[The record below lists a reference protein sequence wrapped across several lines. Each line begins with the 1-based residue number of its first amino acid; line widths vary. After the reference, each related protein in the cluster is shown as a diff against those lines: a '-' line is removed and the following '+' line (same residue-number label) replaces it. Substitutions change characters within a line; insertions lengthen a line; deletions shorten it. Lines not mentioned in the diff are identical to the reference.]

1 MTWSCC
7 DPGGAIFC
15 VGCAE
20 DIKQGRKLPDAETN
34 APKRV
39 LMTAPHD
46 GHPDTEVC
54 PGCPHERATNSV
66 TFAIPADLWMSANDR
81 MHWAEKARRTRQLRA
96 LTNWERLPR
105 LGTTHVAAFIGYP
118 RNGKA
123 DPANAAPTVKALID
137 GMVDAGVWPDD
148 DSTYVIGPTYLRDKA
163 SGQAGV
169 HTVRLVLTAQDIP
182 WEAS

>member
-1 MTWSCC
+1 MTTV
-7 DPGGAIFC
+7 AF
-15 VGCAE
+15 
-20 DIKQGRKLPDAETN
+20 T
-34 APKRV
+34 
-39 LMTAPHD
+39 
-46 GHPDTEVC
+46 
-54 PGCPHERATNSV
+54 
-66 TFAIPADLWMSANDR
+66 IPADLWLSANDR
-81 MHWAEKARRTRQLRA
+81 RHWADKAKRTKGLRQLGYY
-96 LTNWERLPR
+96 ELPNELLSAN

-118 RNGKA
+118 RNGRV

-169 HTVRLVLTAQDIP
+169 HTVRLVLTPQDIP